1 MELADAS
8 LKHAV
13 TTHAPARKKGQMQKV
28 AKGHL
33 RYLQN
38 NPSKVKAFFQKDCV
52 KYAA

>member
-1 MELADAS
+1 
-8 LKHAV
+8 
-13 TTHAPARKKGQMQKV
+13 V

-38 NPSKVKAFFQKDCV
+38 NPNEVEAFFQKACV